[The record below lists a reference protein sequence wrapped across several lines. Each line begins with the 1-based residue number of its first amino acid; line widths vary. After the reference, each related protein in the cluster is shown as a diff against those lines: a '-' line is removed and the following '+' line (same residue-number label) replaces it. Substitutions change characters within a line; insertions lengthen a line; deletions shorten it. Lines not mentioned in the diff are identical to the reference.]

1 MTLASVIIVIKST
14 FVVTHAL
21 VYYVQKQTSTV
32 AKFESPFV
40 HHKKAQSGV
49 LVPPSTPTN
58 HLATKTDGSPHKLG
72 PRTEDGLNTQKKE
85 SRRRKK
91 FCPVD
96 DEISLHRH
104 DMKAGISDVKVLT
117 RTVNLRA
124 AKVNHVHVDHAN
136 RCSVLK
142 FYSNSYQ
149 SHLYLRIYSFKC
161 TLNQVG
167 MITWSDQ
174 GRRVHTIMV

>member
-1 MTLASVIIVIKST
+1 M
-14 FVVTHAL
+14 
-21 VYYVQKQTSTV
+21 QKQTSIVT
-32 AKFESPFV
+32 KFESPFV

-72 PRTEDGLNTQKKE
+72 PRTEDGLNAQKKE

-124 AKVNHVHVDHAN
+124 AKVNHVHVDRAN

-142 FYSNSYQ
+142 FYCNSYQ

-167 MITWSDQ
+167 MITWSDR
-174 GRRVHTIMV
+174 GRRVEPFILLWCTTIISIQI